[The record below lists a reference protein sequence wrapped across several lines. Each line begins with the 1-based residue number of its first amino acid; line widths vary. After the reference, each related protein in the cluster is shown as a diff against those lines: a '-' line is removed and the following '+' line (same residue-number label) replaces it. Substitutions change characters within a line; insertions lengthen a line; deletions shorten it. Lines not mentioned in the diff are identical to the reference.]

1 MGVHAVESIIDGKT
15 NMMVGLMHEKMTLY
29 PLQDAIKGKSK
40 ISKDLI
46 RVSDILTI

>member
-1 MGVHAVESIIDGKT
+1 MGVHAVESIIGGKT
-15 NMMVGLMHEKMTLY
+15 NMMVGLIHEKMTLY